1 MSTGVDIG
9 RREGIIKYLGV
20 MIMLLLFLKK
30 EPFFE
35 INNEIFRV

>member
-30 EPFFE
+30 PFFE
-35 INNEIFRV
+35 INNEIFRM